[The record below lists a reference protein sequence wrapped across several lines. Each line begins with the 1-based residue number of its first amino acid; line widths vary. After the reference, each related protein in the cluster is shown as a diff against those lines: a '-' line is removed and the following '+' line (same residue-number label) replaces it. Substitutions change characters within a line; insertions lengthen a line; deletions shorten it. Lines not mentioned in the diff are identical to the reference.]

1 MLKIGG
7 HDTAVVLPAV
17 PLVLVLLVLLLL
29 LLLLVMEGALQV
41 SSVVVNRKRVS
52 EVVDHDVCRLVVVV
66 VVVETLLREA
76 QVLVEGI
83 SGQRS

>member
-7 HDTAVVLPAV
+7 HDTAVVLSAV
-17 PLVLVLLVLLLL
+17 PLVLVLLLLLL
-29 LLLLVMEGALQV
+29 MLLLMEGALQV

-66 VVVETLLREA
+66 VVVENLLREA